1 MDKAYYQIGFREE
14 INLSKLYGMTGC
26 KISALKRNFSNMPKA
41 LSDLRILILAPNSKE
56 DANMRINNVNIDPQ
70 TVWNSNTTSVKSEK
84 ADFTSAEKF
93 ANADRFVLSLPASEA
108 VSKRTEFVT
117 DERMGEGCAFCYTY
131 MERTLAFGSG
141 KYGISTVSCSS
152 GGYFAINFDKD
163 ARTFGKSGADMNDIE
178 HAVEETRE
186 RIDRTLEQSTISGS
200 LSGAVTG
207 NGQTVGGSLGF
218 AVRNTSYKYSS
229 AGTTQ
234 GAVSYKN
241 GGTGS
246 YCGVSMSSREIYN
259 KCAVFLAEAF
269 GENSSD
275 LTLSGRAF
283 NELFGK
289 PDSSNGDE
297 KASSKDAAQKRENLG
312 KQLSRLREF
321 MEKNLN
327 AVRQKSPDCGSLK
340 TFADTYLKLGTYKY
354 SDITLLAEK
363 MFSSDNA

>member
-1 MDKAYYQIGFREE
+1 MK
-14 INLSKLYGMTGC
+14 
-26 KISALKRNFSNMPKA
+26 
-41 LSDLRILILAPNSKE
+41 
-56 DANMRINNVNIDPQ
+56 INNMNIDSQ
-70 TVWNSNTTSVKSEK
+70 TVWNSNTTAVKTEK
-84 ADFTSAEKF
+84 VEFSSAEKL
-93 ANADRFVLSLPASEA
+93 ANEDRFVLNLPVSET
-108 VSKRTEFVT
+108 VCKRTEFVT

-131 MERTLAFGSG
+131 MERTLTFGNG
-141 KYGISTVSCSS
+141 EYETSTVSRSS
-152 GGYFAINFDKD
+152 GGYFAINFDKN

-186 RIDRTLEQSTISGS
+186 HINRTLEQSTISGS

-234 GAVSYKN
+234 GAVAYKN
-241 GGTGS
+241 GGAGS
-246 YCGVSMSSREIYN
+246 YRGVSMSSREIYN

-269 GENSSD
+269 GEKSSD
-275 LTLSGRAF
+275 LILSDRAF

-289 PDSSNGDE
+289 SDSDNDSE
-297 KASSKDAAQKRENLG
+297 KASSKDAAQKRENPD

-327 AVRQKSPDCGSLK
+327 AVRQKASGCGSLK
-340 TFADTYLKLGTYKY
+340 TFADTYLKLKTYKY

-363 MFSSDNA
+363 MFAAENA

>member
-70 TVWNSNTTSVKSEK
+70 TVWNSNTMSVKSEK

-321 MEKNLN
+321 MEK
-327 AVRQKSPDCGSLK
+327 
-340 TFADTYLKLGTYKY
+340 
-354 SDITLLAEK
+354 I
-363 MFSSDNA
+363 

>member
-1 MDKAYYQIGFREE
+1 
-14 INLSKLYGMTGC
+14 
-26 KISALKRNFSNMPKA
+26 
-41 LSDLRILILAPNSKE
+41 
-56 DANMRINNVNIDPQ
+56 MRINSVNTDSHAI
-70 TVWNSNTTSVKSEK
+70 WNSSTAAVKTEK
-84 ADFTSAEKF
+84 VEFSKAEKF
-93 ANADRFVLSLPASEA
+93 ANADRFVLNLPASEA
-108 VSKRTEFVT
+108 VCKRTEFVT

-131 MERTLAFGSG
+131 MERTLSFGNG
-141 KYGISTVSCSS
+141 EYGISTVSCSSS

-186 RIDRTLEQSTISGS
+186 HINRTLEQSTISGS

-234 GAVSYKN
+234 GAVAYKN
-241 GGTGS
+241 GGTGN
-246 YCGVSMSSREIYN
+246 YRGVSMSSREIYN

-269 GENSSD
+269 GEKNSD
-275 LTLSGRAF
+275 LILSDRAF

-297 KASSKDAAQKRENLG
+297 KASSKDAAQKHENLG
-312 KQLSRLREF
+312 KQISKLREF
-321 MEKNLN
+321 MEKNLA

-354 SDITLLAEK
+354 SDITSLVEK
-363 MFSSDNA
+363 MFSAENA

>member
-14 INLSKLYGMTGC
+14 INLSKLYGMTGF
-26 KISALKRNFSNMPKA
+26 KISALKRNFLNMPKA
-41 LSDLRILILAPNSKE
+41 LSDLRILISAPNNKE
-56 DANMRINNVNIDPQ
+56 DANMRINNMNIDLQ
-70 TVWNSNTTSVKSEK
+70 TAWNSNTASVKSEK
-84 ADFTSAEKF
+84 ADFTSAEKL
-93 ANADRFVLSLPASEA
+93 ANADRFVLNLPASEA
-108 VSKRTEFVT
+108 VCKRTEFVT

-131 MERTLAFGSG
+131 MERTLTFGSG
-141 KYGISTVSCSS
+141 KYGISTVSCSNS
-152 GGYFAINFDKD
+152 GGYFAINFDKN

-200 LSGAVTG
+200 LSG
-207 NGQTVGGSLGF
+207 GSLAF

-234 GAVSYKN
+234 GAVAYKN
-241 GGTGS
+241 GGAGS
-246 YCGVSMSSREIYN
+246 YRGISMSSREIYN

-269 GENSSD
+269 GEKSSD
-275 LTLSGRAF
+275 LILSGRAF

-289 PDSSNGDE
+289 PDSVSGDE
-297 KASSKDAAQKRENLG
+297 EASSKDAAQKRENLG

-340 TFADTYLKLGTYKY
+340 TFADTYLKLGAYKY
-354 SDITLLAEK
+354 SDITSLAEK